1 MKILVLERADSWH
14 VNDLRRA
21 AGTQHQIETA
31 QYDQLQVRIGSTTA
45 SPSQRSDFS
54 AGTGNIEDFSC
65 IFTRALPGTS
75 LEQVVFRMDWLDQV
89 AAQHRLLVVNP
100 AKTMEASVDKYL
112 SLEKIRGAGINVP
125 DTHVSQSAVLALEH
139 FRQYGGDSV
148 VKPVFGSRGR
158 NIVRVQDERS
168 AINLFESLA
177 ESGSVIYQQRYIE
190 HGDSDLRL
198 LVVGSKVF
206 GMQRFRP
213 GHWVTNIS
221 QGAEGH
227 FHAPS
232 LDEIHLALN
241 AAGSVGALI
250 AGVDLVYDQ
259 MHQPVLVEIN
269 ACPSWKAISQVNS
282 IDIAAEILLMI
293 ESILCSGHK

>member
-1 MKILVLERADSWH
+1 MRILVLERADSWH

-21 AGTQHQIETA
+21 AATRHQIETA
-31 QYDQLQVRIGSTTA
+31 QYDQLQVRIGSTSG
-45 SPSQRSDFS
+45 SPSPHSAFS
-54 AGTGNIEDFSC
+54 AGAMEIENFNC
-65 IFTRALPGTS
+65 IFTRALPSTS
-75 LEQVVFRMDWLDQV
+75 LEQAVFRMDWLDQV
-89 AAQHRLLVVNP
+89 AAQNRLLVVNP
-100 AKTMEASVDKYL
+100 AKTIEASVDKYL
-112 SLEKIRGAGINVP
+112 SLEKIRAAGINVP
-125 DTHVSQSAVLALEH
+125 DTHVSQSVDQALEH
-139 FRQYGGDSV
+139 FRQHGGDSV

-158 NIVRVQDERS
+158 NIVRVQDERTARS
-168 AINLFESLA
+168 LFESLA
-177 ESGSVIYQQRYIE
+177 DSGSVIYQQRYIE

-221 QGAEGH
+221 QGADGRCYE
-227 FHAPS
+227 PS
-232 LDEIHLALN
+232 QNEKNIALR
-241 AAGSVGALI
+241 AANSVGAQI

-259 MHQPVLVEIN
+259 MQQPILVEIN

-293 ESILCSGHK
+293 ESILCSGHQ